1 MKLPSSDPSASNAM
15 PSGVGIS
22 ADKSAHLP
30 EYISSKVFGIDLFKS
45 IFSSRTPLGNFIRQ
59 SHVLQMMESDSRSS
73 TDLWP
78 CPIPDSI
85 SAPASLLS
93 GRRRS
98 RLKLRS
104 VVREHLRVFVS
115 SCNWLCLGRPKKV
128 AAEGWTRQ
136 PLSVCQRSMLERLEL
151 SLRSWYR
158 QSPGPCSDLQ
168 RSEQKFST
176 LHESI
181 AELSSA
187 CRVLRSSFDPYS
199 RACDRTDFSNEADKF
214 EKSGKP
220 VSCKP
225 KTSTTAVVL
234 NPDRLKFT
242 HSPKFEAARFI
253 NDPMLKAGFL
263 EPKHFRAPVETWP
276 AVRPA
281 RVACS
286 RDRLLALFKKWDEV
300 NSLRLLDSNASEYR
314 YRCGLFAVY
323 KSSEKD
329 RQILNPIPEN
339 GRTFGVA
346 EATQNLSHG
355 TLLCNLVLEPHED
368 LCIAATDLEDFYHCF
383 KVTPEHSARNHIHG
397 VFPAEVFKGWNCWD
411 ERFSGKHVV
420 GCFNT
425 LAMGTNYAV
434 EIAQHTHTNLLR
446 RAGCLAP
453 SQQVK
458 YRHPFPRGKVV
469 QLLCIDD
476 YAILNKVPKS
486 ISLVGKTVDRED
498 LKLLS
503 QAESAYSSVGLRS
516 SAKKTVRNSKRSVV
530 LGGEIDGVKGAVAA
544 PALRVLVL
552 RKLTLALVK
561 LGYGTKH
568 LIQSLLGC
576 WIFVLLFRR
585 PLLGLLSDVFH
596 EGEDKGQHEV
606 FQLSTSAKQEFFL
619 LCVFAPYAFT
629 NLRAKPS
636 SRLFCSDASLEGA
649 GVCQAEVTPEV
660 TMNLAR
666 LAEQKGF
673 YTRVDSSTLG
683 KFTAL
688 HSDGVWENLDVP
700 KNLQEGF
707 LWDFAEVFRGSGH
720 LSKAHSSLGFR
731 VHPGFEV
738 RDGPTGDVLVEAT
751 FLAAIG
757 LVARRVI
764 RILHV
769 APVCTTFG
777 TLRRPRVRSKQSPFG
792 FDPSE
797 KATSEGNHF
806 AVRAAFLL
814 FLCHHYNILGTAE
827 QPGGSVMFRL
837 DIFQRLLS
845 TTFFSIRFPFCSWG
859 SPCQKIS
866 WWISN
871 NVRHKNLEASCSC
884 GYSGRH
890 FRVQG
895 CFDRLRLVDFER
907 RCKPSLEVVF
917 GRRPRLGEHV
927 ASFSAAYPLPLCDEI
942 ARLNQ
947 MTLHDKHNSDWS
959 PNLRPSSTSPAWVS
973 EIGRSLRW
981 KKLLQYRFRKLN
993 HININESLAFRS
1005 LVKHV
1010 AKSEP
1015 ASRFVALLDSKV
1027 VIGSTSK
1034 GRSSSKQLNYYLG
1047 SILPYMIGG
1056 DIYPFLIHIASKEN
1070 PSDDVSRFV
1079 ELRKHIDAPFWW
1091 TLLLKGDVSFFDQIV
1106 EADRLQWPLRGWAR
1120 LIRIL
1125 FVREAIRGSAHA

>member
-1 MKLPSSDPSASNAM
+1 M
-15 PSGVGIS
+15 
-22 ADKSAHLP
+22 
-30 EYISSKVFGIDLFKS
+30 
-45 IFSSRTPLGNFIRQ
+45 
-59 SHVLQMMESDSRSS
+59 
-73 TDLWP
+73 
-78 CPIPDSI
+78 
-85 SAPASLLS
+85 
-93 GRRRS
+93 
-98 RLKLRS
+98 
-104 VVREHLRVFVS
+104 REHLRVFVS

-314 YRCGLFAVY
+314 HRCGLFAVY

-530 LGGEIDGVKGAVAA
+530 LGGEIDGVKGTGCPGA
-544 PALRVLVL
+544 P
-552 RKLTLALVK
+552 
-561 LGYGTKH
+561 
-568 LIQSLLGC
+568 C
-576 WIFVLLFRR
+576 
-585 PLLGLLSDVFH
+585 P
-596 EGEDKGQHEV
+596 
-606 FQLSTSAKQEFFL
+606 
-619 LCVFAPYAFT
+619 CV
-629 NLRAKPS
+629 
-636 SRLFCSDASLEGA
+636 
-649 GVCQAEVTPEV
+649 VQAHTC
-660 TMNLAR
+660 
-666 LAEQKGF
+666 
-673 YTRVDSSTLG
+673 
-683 KFTAL
+683 
-688 HSDGVWENLDVP
+688 
-700 KNLQEGF
+700 
-707 LWDFAEVFRGSGH
+707 
-720 LSKAHSSLGFR
+720 
-731 VHPGFEV
+731 PG
-738 RDGPTGDVLVEAT
+738 
-751 FLAAIG
+751 
-757 LVARRVI
+757 
-764 RILHV
+764 
-769 APVCTTFG
+769 
-777 TLRRPRVRSKQSPFG
+777 
-792 FDPSE
+792 
-797 KATSEGNHF
+797 
-806 AVRAAFLL
+806 
-814 FLCHHYNILGTAE
+814 
-827 QPGGSVMFRL
+827 
-837 DIFQRLLS
+837 
-845 TTFFSIRFPFCSWG
+845 
-859 SPCQKIS
+859 
-866 WWISN
+866 
-871 NVRHKNLEASCSC
+871 
-884 GYSGRH
+884 
-890 FRVQG
+890 
-895 CFDRLRLVDFER
+895 
-907 RCKPSLEVVF
+907 
-917 GRRPRLGEHV
+917 
-927 ASFSAAYPLPLCDEI
+927 
-942 ARLNQ
+942 
-947 MTLHDKHNSDWS
+947 
-959 PNLRPSSTSPAWVS
+959 
-973 EIGRSLRW
+973 
-981 KKLLQYRFRKLN
+981 
-993 HININESLAFRS
+993 
-1005 LVKHV
+1005 
-1010 AKSEP
+1010 
-1015 ASRFVALLDSKV
+1015 
-1027 VIGSTSK
+1027 
-1034 GRSSSKQLNYYLG
+1034 
-1047 SILPYMIGG
+1047 
-1056 DIYPFLIHIASKEN
+1056 
-1070 PSDDVSRFV
+1070 
-1079 ELRKHIDAPFWW
+1079 
-1091 TLLLKGDVSFFDQIV
+1091 
-1106 EADRLQWPLRGWAR
+1106 
-1120 LIRIL
+1120 
-1125 FVREAIRGSAHA
+1125 